1 MKHPIKTIVLIALFC
16 MQPLQADFFSKDFFK
31 QWAPAILVGAAAGF
45 GGYFWGYKKGAAQEK
60 VKAQQVLPV
69 RSATPVSTGMN
80 RSGMQL
86 AAEVER
92 AAQIQPFQQE
102 NDRLKF
108 ENSALKNRLLAQEE
122 AAKNLQGL
130 NGIRAREHAKRAQLS
145 ELAEIIPA
153 LYPVAAQ
160 SVKPMSKSRVVSSKK
175 PPFRYDPKRSGP
187 WDVGSRT

>member
-1 MKHPIKTIVLIALFC
+1 MKHPIKTIVLIALFS

-45 GGYFWGYKKGAAQEK
+45 GGYLWGYKKGAAQEK

-69 RSATPVSTGMN
+69 RSAASVSTGMN
-80 RSGMQL
+80 RGGVQL

-92 AAQIQPFQQE
+92 AARIQPFQQE

-130 NGIRAREHAKRAQLS
+130 NGIRAQEHAKRAKPS

-153 LYPVAAQ
+153 LYPVGQ
-160 SVKPMSKSRVVSSKK
+160 QPDRTMSNCSVASLQK
-175 PPFRYDPKRSGP
+175 PPFRYYATNSKS
-187 WDVGSRT
+187 WDVGCKQ